1 MIQVD
6 GVSVKVDDCSHCKQK
21 PSDDEVRVTVQ
32 KAQKMRACPQYRC
45 GYCGETVKAT
55 AYRIYHDE
63 SGWNAMELEIE
74 PAVSLRVQ
82 PQNAHEVYEHNGL
95 HLRCVAKALPYLNGL
110 AQK

>member
-6 GVSVKVDDCSHCKQK
+6 GVSVNVSDCSHCEQK
-21 PSDDEVRVTVQ
+21 PSDDEVRMAVK
-32 KAQKMRACPQYRC
+32 KAQKMRACPQFRC

-55 AYRIYHDE
+55 VYHVSHNE
-63 SGWNAMELEIE
+63 SGWNASESEIE
-74 PAVSLRVQ
+74 PSVSLRVQ

-95 HLRCVAKALPYLNGL
+95 HLRCVEKALPYLNGL